1 MDVVPN
7 TLAFSMGYGKFHGC
21 HGLITSMDFPHPLT
35 FSMRYLYDKFHAMT
49 FAMGCAMTK
58 SMGLK
63 IGFYNLGRICCV
75 LLYS

>member
-35 FSMRYLYDKFHAMT
+35 FSM
-49 FAMGCAMTK
+49 
-58 SMGLK
+58 GLK